1 MGDAGR
7 YTCEALNQAG
17 RSEKHY
23 NLNVWGENLGGWSG
37 VPPPAP
43 AAAGS
48 PAARGNAASVVPGG
62 RLSLLPIPLPS
73 QPTTHPISL
82 SVLLFFL
89 SASCVPLKGTPHPD
103 CDRGATCEA
112 IL

>member
-1 MGDAGR
+1 M
-7 YTCEALNQAG
+7 
-17 RSEKHY
+17 
-23 NLNVWGENLGGWSG
+23 SG
-37 VPPPAP
+37 VRILGAGLGSLPLPLLRLALLPP
-43 AAAGS
+43 G
-48 PAARGNAASVVPGG
+48 GNAASVVPGY

-73 QPTTHPISL
+73 QPSTHPISL

-103 CDRGATCEA
+103 RDRGATCEA